1 MASYEVLIN
10 KSALEELASVSRRQD
25 RRKIVQRIRSL
36 AQQPLPPGCE
46 KLSGSD
52 RYRVRQGDFRII
64 YEVADSRAT
73 VVVVKI
79 GNRRAITNTHHS
91 HTITT

>member
-1 MASYEVLIN
+1 MANYEVLI
-10 KSALEELASVSRRQD
+10 KESALEELASVSRRQD
-25 RRKIVQRIRSL
+25 LRKIVQRIRSL
-36 AQQPLPPGCE
+36 AQQPRPQGCE

-64 YEVADSRAT
+64 YEVADPTAT

-79 GNRRAITNTHHS
+79 GNRRDVYRRP
-91 HTITT
+91 

>member
-1 MASYEVLIN
+1 MANYEVLI
-10 KSALEELASVSRRQD
+10 KESALEELASVSRRQD
-25 RRKIVQRIRSL
+25 LRKIVQRIRSL
-36 AQQPLPPGCE
+36 AQQPRPPGCE

-64 YEVADSRAT
+64 FEFADPPAT

-79 GNRRAITNTHHS
+79 GNRRDVYRQQ
-91 HTITT
+91 

>member
-1 MASYEVLIN
+1 MANYEVLI
-10 KSALEELASVSRRQD
+10 KESALEELASVSRRQD
-25 RRKIVQRIRSL
+25 LRKIVQRIRSL
-36 AQQPLPPGCE
+36 AQQPRPPGCE

-64 YEVADSRAT
+64 YEVADPTAT

-79 GNRRAITNTHHS
+79 GNRRDVYRRP
-91 HTITT
+91 

>member
-1 MASYEVLIN
+1 MASYEVLI
-10 KSALEELASVSRRQD
+10 KEPALLELASISRKQD
-25 RRKIVQRIRSL
+25 LRKIAQRISSL
-36 AQQPLPPGCE
+36 AQQPRPLGCE

-64 YEVADSRAT
+64 YEVSDSTST

-79 GNRRAITNTHHS
+79 GNRRDVYRRP
-91 HTITT
+91 